1 MQASPDTSIGTPAI
15 DAAFAYPPAGPLHA
29 PAGCDSGDAWRHLT
43 SAVARDPLDVEA
55 HVRRVALA
63 TRERSSGH
71 IFTALIDLF
80 LALGPQGRALRALML
95 ASARDGLTPEEAQF
109 FEQALDPGLTR
120 SAGLPMGTQSVL
132 DPGLMGAVEMVTQAR
147 RAVAQQSVAEQA
159 AELVNHGDLDGA
171 RQMLEDA
178 LMQNPDD
185 AAASQELL
193 AIYRYSRDTQAENL
207 MRERLTTRFGRTPA
221 AWA

>member
-1 MQASPDTSIGTPAI
+1 MQASFDTPPGTPVI
-15 DAAFAYPPAGPLHA
+15 DAAFAYQPGGALQA
-29 PAGCDSGDAWRHLT
+29 PAGCDAGDAWRHLT
-43 SAVARDPLDVEA
+43 SAVARDPLDLEA
-55 HVRRVALA
+55 HVRRIVLA

-71 IFTALIDLF
+71 VFTALIDLF
-80 LALGPQGRALRALML
+80 LALGLQGRELRALML
-95 ASARDGLTPEEAQF
+95 ATARDALTPDEAAF
-109 FEQALDPGLTR
+109 FEQALEPGLAR

-132 DPGLMGAVEMVTQAR
+132 DPGLMGAVEMVAQAR

-159 AELVNHGDLDGA
+159 AELVNHGDLEGA
-171 RQMLEDA
+171 RQMLEVA
-178 LMQNPDD
+178 LMENPDD
-185 AAASQELL
+185 TAASQELL